1 MSNIIRVKLTAWI
14 PEIRE
19 PRQPRESLWSSLD
32 SKLSGIV
39 PNTKFIL
46 ENYNNKNQNMMHTD
60 LQVSWFIIFK
70 KAPSCVGV
78 YLMFFW
84 NVESLAD

>member
-1 MSNIIRVKLTAWI
+1 
-14 PEIRE
+14 
-19 PRQPRESLWSSLD
+19 
-32 SKLSGIV
+32 
-39 PNTKFIL
+39 
-46 ENYNNKNQNMMHTD
+46 MMHTD

-84 NVESLAD
+84 NVESLADWEQKGYHSFAELQDLNRAIVLPL